1 MNFFVFL
8 AYGHVMAL
16 NFATGML
23 LIDSLIVCSRKNMYF
38 LYFLNFI
45 SFTRNLLKIE
55 WCDYD
60 VLDVDRIS
68 FGSELTRLR
77 LTNYRF
83 CSSTFD

>member
-1 MNFFVFL
+1 
-8 AYGHVMAL
+8 
-16 NFATGML
+16 
-23 LIDSLIVCSRKNMYF
+23 MYF